1 MAEQTEEKSE
11 KTREPFRFK
20 QCVNILK
27 STGKKA
33 KNLRE
38 LWNGIEE
45 ASNESVY
52 FHTYQYFLKGHLLEY
67 TNDFAQWA
75 GEGLGERVLAE
86 HLSNIDSYEFSDIHD
101 LRNKLL
107 EVIDDYLETF
117 PESKE
122 VMPGNEFYFNETIT
136 MVFPA
141 GMRARN
147 LAEFLIAVR
156 YLDAGSIYYH
166 FYDARSRLGGTD
178 DFSQWLEEDLAKKEL
193 AEKIRAM
200 DPFMH
205 TFEGIR
211 QHIVEAVDEEVRKD
225 MEVMPQ

>member
-1 MAEQTEEKSE
+1 MADQKEEGSE
-11 KTREPFRFK
+11 RIPESFRFK

-38 LWNGIEE
+38 LWNGIEA
-45 ASNESVY
+45 ASSESVY
-52 FHTYQYFLKGHLLEY
+52 HHTYQYFLKGHSLEY
-67 TNDFAQWA
+67 SNDFAQWA
-75 GEGLGERVLAE
+75 GESLEERVLAE
-86 HLSNIDSYEFSDIHD
+86 HLSSIDPYEFADILD

-122 VMPGNEFYFNETIT
+122 VVPGNEFYFNETIT
-136 MVFPA
+136 MVFPV
-141 GMRARN
+141 GIRARN

-166 FYDARSRLGGTD
+166 FYDARSRLGGKD
-178 DFSQWLEEDLAKKEL
+178 DFSRWFEEVLAKKEL

-205 TFEGIR
+205 TLDGIR
-211 QHIVEAVDEEVRKD
+211 QHIMEAVDEEVRKD
-225 MEVMPQ
+225 MEVMPL